1 MRSLSTLNRPLRV
14 GVIRAQRIVAQNL
27 QIRSVGPSP
36 SPFPVRTILRE
47 LRVKVRHLEHEVRE
61 LEHENREIERQLH
74 ELRER
79 VKRLEAQIS
88 SGQPPNPA
96 LQALFASK
104 QGQVVTVSTASG
116 TLTGTVTLVGT
127 NAVELTESSGDILVI
142 PYSKITGVQ

>member
-1 MRSLSTLNRPLRV
+1 MSTLRRPLRV

-27 QIRSVGPSP
+27 QIRSGGP
-36 SPFPVRTILRE
+36 SPFPVRNIVRD
-47 LRVKVRHLEHEVRE
+47 LRVRIRHLEHEVRE
-61 LEHENREIERQLH
+61 LEQENREIERQLH

-88 SGQPPNPA
+88 SGQPANPA
-96 LQALFASK
+96 LQALFTSK

-127 NAVELTESSGDILVI
+127 NAVELTESNGDILVI